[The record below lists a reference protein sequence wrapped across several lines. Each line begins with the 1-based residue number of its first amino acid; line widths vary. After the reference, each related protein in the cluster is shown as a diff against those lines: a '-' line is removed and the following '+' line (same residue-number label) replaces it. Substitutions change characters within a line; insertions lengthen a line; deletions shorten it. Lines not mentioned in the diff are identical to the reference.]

1 MSQYL
6 LRRAGHTLIVL
17 IGVVAVTFFLLRLTG
32 DPVALLLPLDAT
44 PEAEARLRS
53 QLGLDAPLIVQF
65 GRYVGAVVQGDFG
78 TSLRYRVPAFEL
90 FARRFSATLELVV
103 ASIAV
108 AILIGIPVGVL
119 AAATR
124 GSAIDTGVMG
134 LALVGQAV
142 PGFYMGLMLILLVS
156 VHLGWLP
163 TGGRGTLA
171 HVVLPTITLSSYLV
185 ALVARMTRSSVL
197 ETLGQDYARTAR
209 AKGLSASRVLFVH
222 ALKPALIPVVT
233 LVGLQVGTLFS
244 GAVVTETVFA
254 WPGIGRLAIEG
265 ISARDF
271 PVVQVVV
278 LMTAALFVLTNV
290 VVDLIYAL
298 IDPRIRYG

>member
-1 MSQYL
+1 MTRYL

-44 PEAEARLRS
+44 PEAEARLRT

-65 GRYVGAVVQGDFG
+65 GRYVGAIAQGDFG
-78 TSLRYRVPAFEL
+78 VSLRYRVPAFEL
-90 FARRFSATLELVV
+90 FARRFSATLELVL
-103 ASIAV
+103 ASIGV
-108 AILIGIPVGVL
+108 AILVGIPVGVL

-124 GSAIDTGVMG
+124 GSPIDTGLMG

-142 PGFYMGLMLILLVS
+142 PGFYLGLMLILLVS
-156 VHLGWLP
+156 VQWGLLP
-163 TGGRGTLA
+163 SGGRGTLA
-171 HVVLPTITLSSYLV
+171 HLVLPTIALSSYLV

-209 AKGLSASRVLFVH
+209 SKGLSQSRVLFVH
-222 ALKPALIPVVT
+222 ALKPALIPVIT
-233 LVGLQVGTLFS
+233 LLGLQVGTLFS
-244 GAVVTETVFA
+244 GAVVTETVFS

-278 LMTAALFVLTNV
+278 LMTAALFVLTNI
-290 VVDLIYAL
+290 VVDAIYAL

>member
-1 MSQYL
+1 MTRYL

-44 PEAEARLRS
+44 PEAEARLRT

-65 GRYVGAVVQGDFG
+65 GRYVGTIAKGDFG
-78 TSLRYRVPAFEL
+78 MSLRYRVPAFEL
-90 FARRFSATLELVV
+90 FAQRFSATLELVI

-108 AILIGIPVGVL
+108 AIVVGIPVGVL

-124 GSAIDTGVMG
+124 GSAVDTGLMG

-163 TGGRGTLA
+163 SGGRGTLA
-171 HVVLPTITLSSYLV
+171 HLVLPTVALSSYLV

-209 AKGLSASRVLFVH
+209 SKGLSSSRVLFVH
-222 ALKPALIPVVT
+222 ALKPALIPVIT
-233 LVGLQVGTLFS
+233 LLGLQVGTLFS
-244 GAVVTETVFA
+244 GAVVTETVFS
-254 WPGIGRLAIEG
+254 WPGIGRLAVEG

-278 LMTAALFVLTNV
+278 LMTATLFVVTNI
-290 VVDLIYAL
+290 VVDVIYAV

>member
-1 MSQYL
+1 LTRYL

-44 PEAEARLRS
+44 PEAEARLRT

-65 GRYVGAVVQGDFG
+65 GRYVGTVVQGDFG
-78 TSLRYRVPAFEL
+78 MSLRYRVPAFEL
-90 FARRFSATLELVV
+90 FARRFSATLELVI

-108 AILIGIPVGVL
+108 AVVVGIPVGVL

-124 GSAIDTGVMG
+124 GSAVDTGLMG

-156 VHLGWLP
+156 VQLGWLP
-163 TGGRGTLA
+163 SGGRGTLA
-171 HVVLPTITLSSYLV
+171 HLVLPTIALSSYLV

-209 AKGLSASRVLFVH
+209 SKGLSASRVLFVH
-222 ALKPALIPVVT
+222 ALKPALIPVIT
-233 LVGLQVGTLFS
+233 LLGLQVGTLFS
-244 GAVVTETVFA
+244 GAVVTETVFS

-278 LMTAALFVLTNV
+278 LMTATLFVLTNI
-290 VVDLIYAL
+290 VVDLIYAV
-298 IDPRIRYG
+298 IDRRIRYG

>member
-1 MSQYL
+1 MTRYL

-44 PEAEARLRS
+44 PEAEAQLRT

-65 GRYVGAVVQGDFG
+65 GRYVGTIVQGDFG
-78 TSLRYRVPAFEL
+78 MSLRYRVPAFEL
-90 FARRFSATLELVV
+90 FARRFSATLELVI

-108 AILIGIPVGVL
+108 AVVIGIPVGVL

-124 GSAIDTGVMG
+124 GSAVDTGLMG
-134 LALVGQAV
+134 LALIGQAV

-156 VHLGWLP
+156 VQLGWLP
-163 TGGRGTLA
+163 SGGRGTLA
-171 HVVLPTITLSSYLV
+171 HLVLPTVALSSYLV

-209 AKGLSASRVLFVH
+209 SKGLSSTRVLFVH
-222 ALKPALIPVVT
+222 ALKPALIPVIT
-233 LVGLQVGTLFS
+233 LLGLQVGTLFS
-244 GAVVTETVFA
+244 GAVVTETVFS
-254 WPGIGRLAIEG
+254 WPGVGRLAVEG

-278 LMTAALFVLTNV
+278 LMTATLFVLTNI
-290 VVDLIYAL
+290 VVDAIYAL

>member
-1 MSQYL
+1 MTRYL

-44 PEAEARLRS
+44 PEAEARLRA

-65 GRYVGAVVQGDFG
+65 GRYVGAIAQGDFG
-78 TSLRYRVPAFEL
+78 VSLRYRVPAFEL
-90 FARRFSATLELVV
+90 FARRFSATLELVL
-103 ASIAV
+103 ASIGV
-108 AILIGIPVGVL
+108 AILVGIPVGVL

-124 GSAIDTGVMG
+124 GSPIDTGLMG

-142 PGFYMGLMLILLVS
+142 PGFYLGLMLILLVS
-156 VHLGWLP
+156 VQWGLLP
-163 TGGRGTLA
+163 SGGRGTLA
-171 HVVLPTITLSSYLV
+171 HLVLPTIALSSYLV

-209 AKGLSASRVLFVH
+209 SKGLSQSRVLFVH
-222 ALKPALIPVVT
+222 ALKPALIPVIT
-233 LVGLQVGTLFS
+233 LLGLQVGTLFS
-244 GAVVTETVFA
+244 GAVVTETVFS

-278 LMTAALFVLTNV
+278 LMTAALFVLTNI
-290 VVDLIYAL
+290 VVDAIYAL

>member
-44 PEAEARLRS
+44 PEAEALLRS

-65 GRYVGAVVQGDFG
+65 GRYVGAVAQGDFG
-78 TSLRYRVPAFEL
+78 MSLRYRVPAFEL
-90 FARRFSATLELVV
+90 FARRFSATLELVA

-108 AILIGIPVGVL
+108 AMLVGIPVGVL

-124 GSAIDTGVMG
+124 GSPIDTGVMG

-142 PGFYMGLMLILLVS
+142 PGFYLGLMLILLVS
-156 VHLGWLP
+156 VQWGWLP
-163 TGGRGTLA
+163 SGGRGTLA
-171 HVVLPTITLSSYLV
+171 HLVLPTVALSSYLV

-209 AKGLSASRVLFVH
+209 SKGLSATRVLFVH
-222 ALKPALIPVVT
+222 ALKPALIPVIT
-233 LVGLQVGTLFS
+233 LVGLQIGTLFS
-244 GAVVTETVFA
+244 GAVVTETVFS

-278 LMTAALFVLTNV
+278 LMTAVLFVLTNI
-290 VVDLIYAL
+290 VVDVIYAM

>member
-1 MSQYL
+1 MTRYL

-44 PEAEARLRS
+44 PEAEARLRT

-65 GRYVGAVVQGDFG
+65 GRYVGTVVQGDFG
-78 TSLRYRVPAFEL
+78 MSLRYRVPAFEL
-90 FARRFSATLELVV
+90 FARRFSATLELVI

-108 AILIGIPVGVL
+108 AVVVGIPVGVL

-124 GSAIDTGVMG
+124 GSAVDTGLMG

-156 VHLGWLP
+156 VQLGWLP
-163 TGGRGTLA
+163 SGGRGTLA
-171 HVVLPTITLSSYLV
+171 HLVLPTIALSSYLV

-209 AKGLSASRVLFVH
+209 SKGLSASRVLFVH
-222 ALKPALIPVVT
+222 ALKPALIPVIT
-233 LVGLQVGTLFS
+233 LLGLQVGTLFS
-244 GAVVTETVFA
+244 GAVVTETVFS

-278 LMTAALFVLTNV
+278 LMTATLFVLTNI
-290 VVDLIYAL
+290 VVDLIYAV
-298 IDPRIRYG
+298 IDRRIRYG